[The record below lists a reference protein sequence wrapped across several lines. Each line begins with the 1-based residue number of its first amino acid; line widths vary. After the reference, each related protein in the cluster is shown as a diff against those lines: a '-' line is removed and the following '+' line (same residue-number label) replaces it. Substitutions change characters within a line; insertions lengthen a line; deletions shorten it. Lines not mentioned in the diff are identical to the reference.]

1 MCEVAGI
8 VWVGELRSSRGIVV
22 IWKLIIRLETR
33 LRIIISEIHLN
44 LGNVKYRHSMVLS
57 FYTGL

>member
-22 IWKLIIRLETR
+22 IWKLIIRLETS

-44 LGNVKYRHSMVLS
+44 LGNVKYRHSMVSS

>member
-44 LGNVKYRHSMVLS
+44 LGIVKYRLSMVLS